1 VQQRGCLPLVSFSLL
16 PTKNIPA
23 WTRTTSFTQVKLL
36 LFPFSSSKISR
47 KAKTRIDSRDLFKQ
61 STASHRRLVCIS
73 QPSILLLHPSRFVY
87 LAIAAHPCCA
97 RSSSFSDHSAF
108 GASRFDWRL
117 AQPALPLCNLQ
128 NITKLIIC
136 SLHVLNSHS
145 VSRWTVPKFNR
156 SSGLEKG
163 QRKEGV
169 QFVIPSHPTTP
180 HCRKV
185 RVQPQTFTGSAQHGQ
200 ASRLP

>member
-1 VQQRGCLPLVSFSLL
+1 MKS
-16 PTKNIPA
+16 
-23 WTRTTSFTQVKLL
+23 L

-47 KAKTRIDSRDLFKQ
+47 KAKTRIDSRYLSKH
-61 STASHRRLVCIS
+61 SAASHRRL
-73 QPSILLLHPSRFVY
+73 LFVY
-87 LAIAAHPCCA
+87 HSPPSYCCTRPGLFTSLSQLTPVVPVAPVLATTA
-97 RSSSFSDHSAF
+97 RLERLD
-108 GASRFDWRL
+108 FDWRL

-136 SLHVLNSHS
+136 WLHVLNSHS
-145 VSRWTVPKFNR
+145 VSRCTVPKCNR

-200 ASRLP
+200 ASPLP